1 MKIIASR
8 QPLADAAL
16 SDRGLIISLLPDKC
30 DNPPLDEATLQ
41 KVEQEFQSKL
51 CMFRL
56 QNYAAVKNFSN
67 FPSTLNDLSP
77 RLRQIARALTAP
89 YLGDAGITSELLE
102 VLVSYD
108 DEARI
113 DRSLEPEW
121 LVAETLMF
129 VCHEGN
135 NCGRF
140 ESSILVGDVANEI
153 NKRCRD
159 RHEGLHLSAKK
170 VGMVLRSL
178 GVPTTRLGRSGRGFM
193 FTSSLKRKIHEIA
206 AQLGIDRRNLATMM
220 ALRIDY
226 GGARCVLCEEFGLA
240 AGLSFTDRDLY
251 PDTQ

>member
-16 SDRGLIISLLPDKC
+16 TSRGLIISMLPDKG
-30 DNPPLDEATLQ
+30 DSPPLDEATLQ

-67 FPSTLNDLSP
+67 FPNMLNDLSP
-77 RLRQIARALTAP
+77 RMRQIARALAAP
-89 YLGDAGITSELLE
+89 YLGDVGIASELLQA
-102 VLVSYD
+102 LVSYD

-121 LVAETLMF
+121 LVAETLMV

-135 NCGRF
+135 NCRRF
-140 ESSILVGDVANEI
+140 ESSMLVGDIANEI
-153 NKRCRD
+153 NKKSRD
-159 RHEGLHLSAKK
+159 RHEELNLSAKK

-178 GVPTTRLGRSGRGFM
+178 GLPTARLGRSGRGFM
-193 FTSSLKRKIHEIA
+193 FTSGLKRKIHEIA
-206 AQLGIDRRNLATMM
+206 AQLGIDRRSLATMM

-251 PDTQ
+251 PDTE